1 MMRYAQFALIASAC
15 AGLAGAALAQAPAPS
30 PGAATLP
37 TPYTAEQIREAWQ
50 PGFSVE
56 RRTTEAGAETRSR
69 MTVLSATPE
78 ASVVRTERFA
88 ASGEASEPPIE
99 WSASWSEL
107 RDHAL
112 FEAANAKRERAE
124 CRSQLGP
131 MPGWRYI
138 VPQANGDTLT
148 MCFADATP
156 GPPVEYE
163 TLRGGAVISRTEHLN
178 YARPPGGAAEE
189 HGQ

>member
-1 MMRYAQFALIASAC
+1 MRCAQLALIASVC
-15 AGLAGAALAQAPAPS
+15 SGLAGAALADAPAPS
-30 PGAATLP
+30 RAAAMLP

-56 RRTTEAGAETRSR
+56 MRTTEAGAESRGR
-69 MTVLSATPE
+69 MTVLTATPE
-78 ASVVRTERFA
+78 SCVIRSESFA
-88 ASGEASEPPIE
+88 ASGEASEPPDE
-99 WSASWSEL
+99 FNAKWSEL

-112 FEAANAKRERAE
+112 FEAAKAKRERAE
-124 CRSQLGP
+124 CRSQLGL

-163 TLRGGAVISRTEHLN
+163 TLRGGAVGSRTEHVN
-178 YARPPGGAAEE
+178 YGRPPGGAAEE
-189 HGQ
+189 RGQ